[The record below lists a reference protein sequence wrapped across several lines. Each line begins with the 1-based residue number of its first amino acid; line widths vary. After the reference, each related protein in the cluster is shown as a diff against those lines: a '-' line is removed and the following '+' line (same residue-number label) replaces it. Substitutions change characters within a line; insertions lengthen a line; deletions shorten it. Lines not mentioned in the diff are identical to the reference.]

1 MKRKDVIIGIIISL
15 FLAGLISI
23 FASPLPDGLEKVA
36 EDKGFLEKGEVEP
49 PIKSPIPD
57 YTFPGVKSEKLATS
71 IAGVLGTLV
80 VFGLGYGVSALIKH
94 KNQYQNQ

>member
-1 MKRKDVIIGIIISL
+1 MKRKDIIIGIVVSL

-23 FASPLPDGLEKVA
+23 FASPWPDGLEKVA

-57 YTFPGVKSEKLATS
+57 YTFPGLKNEKLATS
-71 IAGVLGTLV
+71 VAGILGTAI
-80 VFGLGYGVSALIKH
+80 VFVLGYGVSALIKK
-94 KNQYQNQ
+94 KNQNQ

>member
-1 MKRKDVIIGIIISL
+1 MKKKEIIIGIIVSL

-23 FASPLPDGLEKVA
+23 FASPWPDGLEKVA

-57 YTFPGVKSEKLATS
+57 YVFPGVKNEKVATS
-71 IAGVLGTLV
+71 IAGILGTVV
-80 VFGLGYGVSALIKH
+80 VFVLGYGVSVLIKR
-94 KNQYQNQ
+94 KDQCQNQ